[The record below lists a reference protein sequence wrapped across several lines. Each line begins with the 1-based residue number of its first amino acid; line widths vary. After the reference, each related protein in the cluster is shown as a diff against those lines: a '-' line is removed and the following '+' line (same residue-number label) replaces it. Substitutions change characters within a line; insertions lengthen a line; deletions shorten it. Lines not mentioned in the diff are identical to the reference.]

1 MESNLDSDVED
12 IEETQMVE
20 SVAETDTDEN
30 ARTKSGRAETADTTM
45 EKRLYIVD
53 FDDEA
58 ERKRVDSA
66 IESWDGG
73 DGGRPSGS
81 IRVAEGKNHDELLD
95 ILTAK
100 VPVDHIESYKMDP
113 VDIKNPTVINIL
125 KREVQD
131 SKESVDTILN
141 FIITSHRGNMIDPRG
156 SLEMGS
162 SIDDMEDVPLYRVGN
177 KKGTV
182 KIAYEVTETDTGCH
196 IRIAI
201 KGHHIPA
208 DYVEGVVDEDL
219 ERFER
224 SKQQQGGG
232 V

>member
-1 MESNLDSDVED
+1 MPSQRSAGDVRNEVPDDVEPD
-12 IEETQMVE
+12 VVDVPDGGEQIG
-20 SVAETDTDEN
+20 
-30 ARTKSGRAETADTTM
+30 TKSSEAAESTG

-53 FDDEA
+53 FEDEA

-73 DGGRPSGS
+73 DGGRPSGA
-81 IRVAEGKNHDELLD
+81 IRVAEGENHDELLD

-100 VPVDHIESYKMDP
+100 VPVEHIECYEMDGVE
-113 VDIKNPTVINIL
+113 VDNPTVINVL
-125 KREVQD
+125 ELDVTD
-131 SKESVDTILN
+131 SKESVDTLLN
-141 FIITSHRGNMIDPRG
+141 FIVTSHRGNMVDPRG
-156 SLEMGS
+156 SLELEPEADNM
-162 SIDDMEDVPLYRVGN
+162 DDVPLYRVGN

-182 KIAYEVTETDTGCH
+182 KLAYEVNETNTGCH

-208 DYVEGVVDEDL
+208 DYVEGVIEEDL
-219 ERFER
+219 DRFER

-232 V
+232 A